1 MSPECKN
8 MSERAIIA
16 RITELLDIA
25 EKDDCAIVS
34 LGDEYLVWTADML
47 HEKADFPS
55 IATPWQMGWMSVA
68 VNLSDIASM
77 GAEPLG
83 LLLAVGLAPKTDISI
98 VDELF
103 AGFGDCARRYGTK
116 ILGGDL
122 DSHEELTITG
132 TALGRVEKDLV
143 LRRRG
148 AEPHDLL
155 CVTGFLGSAGAGLR
169 LALAEDESSK
179 QNKLVQKLLEPAPRL
194 KEGRALAL
202 SKSATSMM
210 DNSDGL
216 ALSLFDLAKASDVGF
231 LVREDR
237 LPIDPDVKELA
248 KDRDDLLYLTLHAGG
263 DFELV
268 FTIRPERL
276 EDARKA
282 CKFAVIGE
290 VLESEA
296 GIWIESDDEK
306 RPIKPLG
313 YEHMRL

>member
-1 MSPECKN
+1 MG
-8 MSERAIIA
+8 ERAIIA
-16 RITELLDIA
+16 RITELLGIA
-25 EKDDCAIVS
+25 EKDDCAILSV
-34 LGDEYLVWTADML
+34 GKEYLVWTADML

-83 LLLAVGLAPKTDISI
+83 LLLAVGLAPKTDMSI

-103 AGFGDCARRYGTK
+103 AGFGDCARQYGTK

-143 LRRRG
+143 LKRDG
-148 AEPHDLL
+148 AKPRDLL

-179 QNKLVQKLLEPAPRL
+179 QNKLVRKLLEPCPRL

-216 ALSLFDLAKASDVGF
+216 ALSLFDLAKASGVGF

-237 LPIDPDVKELA
+237 LPIDPDVEELA
-248 KDRDDLLYLTLHAGG
+248 KDRDDLLYLALHAGG

-268 FTIRPERL
+268 FTVRPKRL
-276 EDARKA
+276 EDARNA
-282 CKFAVIGE
+282 CNFSVIGE
-290 VLESEA
+290 VLEGGA
-296 GIWIESDDEK
+296 GMWIELNDEK
-306 RPIKPLG
+306 RPLKPLG
-313 YEHMRL
+313 YEHM